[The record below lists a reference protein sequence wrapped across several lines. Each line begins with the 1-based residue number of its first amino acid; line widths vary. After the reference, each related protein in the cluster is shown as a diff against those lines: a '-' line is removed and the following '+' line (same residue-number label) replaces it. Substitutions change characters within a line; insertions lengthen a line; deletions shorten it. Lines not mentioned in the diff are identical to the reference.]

1 MKATPIPTL
10 IRNASKHQDRVNEQA
25 LMIQETM
32 QSMKGFLHQQHP
44 KEAAR
49 MLLSMHNY
57 IQRCSLDTHH
67 THDVMA
73 GDVVYVDFGQA
84 YLNEAGYQH
93 LGLVLATFNG
103 KIFVVPMS
111 SNPDTYHMA
120 FDADDNP
127 HGRHHLMRFG
137 QRCGLNRPS
146 VLFLNDCKFI
156 NPNRIIDFI
165 GFLDTTEPLFTHIQ
179 QRVFACL
186 FQDKLP

>member
-1 MKATPIPTL
+1 MRTTPIPTL
-10 IRNASKHQDRVNEQA
+10 IKNASKHHKSVHEQN

-32 QSMKGFLHQQHP
+32 QSMKGFLHQQDP

-49 MLLSMHNY
+49 MLLSIHNY
-57 IQRCSLDTHH
+57 IQRCTLDTQQ
-67 THDVMA
+67 TQDVMA

-111 SNPDTYHMA
+111 SNPETYHMA
-120 FDADDNP
+120 YDAIDNP
-127 HGRHHLMRFG
+127 EGKSHIMRFG

-165 GFLDTTEPLFTHIQ
+165 GYLEPTEPLFTHIQ

-186 FQDKLP
+186 FKDHQP